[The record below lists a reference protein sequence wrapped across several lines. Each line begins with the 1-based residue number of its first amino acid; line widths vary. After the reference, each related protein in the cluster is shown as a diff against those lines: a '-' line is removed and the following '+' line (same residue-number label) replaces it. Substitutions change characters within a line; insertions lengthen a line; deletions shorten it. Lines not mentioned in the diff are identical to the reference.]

1 LEVTEKDS
9 STGNIK
15 SSINRD
21 YQISTETYLKKMEF
35 NSFLFPAP
43 KCNWD
48 KDDYEGEMVWVPAPK
63 SNLTWD
69 KFKKILDI
77 KKERV
82 RS

>member
-1 LEVTEKDS
+1 
-9 STGNIK
+9 
-15 SSINRD
+15 
-21 YQISTETYLKKMEF
+21 MEF

-43 KCNWD
+43 KCTWD
-48 KDDYEGEMVWVPAPK
+48 KDDYDGEMVWVPAPK

-82 RS
+82 KS